1 MKNLEEI
8 AVIHSID
15 DYAAGMII
23 EQFFK
28 WTGFSYYIHVYNEKN
43 DYFNKIFIDK
53 VNTPFDMI
61 IFINDKEDRFKVRFS
76 GISKMNIS
84 IEFHDGK
91 FDIGEKLDIPEVI
104 KFLFQVYCKYDLMQ
118 ILYTTYRA
126 LKTYEDEEILL
137 KYQAVL
143 KNVISELKKYEN
155 SIDDSTILRGKEH
168 LEFAMLYCCYKINDI
183 CKILGGPN
191 EFDYWD
197 MILKANSFHSK
208 YYQDCYMSEHLMA
221 LFSIQSLEYKA
232 MGISEFSECIRGCKN
247 FLCKSNYYYEFG
259 LLMEKA
265 EKCLQKMFIFN
276 NAYKTNPL
284 NLNALFKIIVDD
296 IERTYYDI
304 AEKEINTFFQI
315 LQVFIIYTAEFVKKI
330 KKIPPVELIYVS
342 KVLNLWI
349 QVEIRK
355 EDIDQQYINSL
366 KKLELLIIDIVKNG
380 EYEILSSYFEPKYIE
395 YVIKEV
401 DVSLIDP
408 NHFK

>member
-28 WTGFSYYIHVYNEKN
+28 WTGFSYYIHVYNEQN

-61 IFINDKEDRFKVRFS
+61 IFINDKEDRFKSIFNR
-76 GISKMNIS
+76 ISKMNVS

-104 KFLFQVYCKYDLMQ
+104 KFLFQVYCKYELMQ
-118 ILYTTYRA
+118 ILYTTYMA
-126 LKTYEDEEILL
+126 LKTYEDEEVLL
-137 KYQAVL
+137 KYQSVL
-143 KNVISELKKYEN
+143 KNVISELKNYEN

-183 CKILGGPN
+183 CEILGKSN
-191 EFDYWD
+191 EFDSWD

-232 MGISEFSECIRGCKN
+232 TGFSELSECIKGSKN
-247 FLCKSNYYYEFG
+247 VLCKSNYYYKLG

-265 EKCLQKMFIFN
+265 EKGIQKMFGFN

-304 AEKEINTFFQI
+304 AEKEINTFLQI
-315 LQVFIIYTAEFVKKI
+315 VQVFEIYPDEFVRKI
-330 KKIPPVELIYVS
+330 KKMSPLKLIYVS
-342 KVLNLWI
+342 KILNLLV

-366 KKLELLIIDIVKNG
+366 KKLELLIIDVVKKG
-380 EYEILSSYFEPKYIE
+380 ENKILSSYFEPKYIE
-395 YVIKEV
+395 YVIREV
-401 DVSLIDP
+401 DVSRINP